1 MSDFSNWD
9 EQEQRIFIA
18 KIIHNINYSQTN
30 LVLMKSIV
38 ELWDRY
44 PVREAIYFTQNLINQ
59 KPYKMEI
66 QSINPSYNIINKD
79 SMLKL
84 STELSQLIKEKGLSS
99 NIQGKQFVNVEGW
112 QFAGASLGLM
122 PIITSTQD
130 LSNETAIKYMA
141 TCEVRNITTGQLVAT
156 GIALCSNAEKTKR
169 FFDEYAI
176 LSMAQTRAIG
186 KAYRNLLAW
195 LMKAA
200 GFEATPAEEMD
211 FARDETPDQK
221 PKVVEVVA
229 EEIPVEVDRDAII
242 KDIQAVARMK
252 DLTDIFFSNKEYN
265 RKRPAI
271 NEINDC

>member
-1 MSDFSNWD
+1 
-9 EQEQRIFIA
+9 
-18 KIIHNINYSQTN
+18 
-30 LVLMKSIV
+30 
-38 ELWDRY
+38 
-44 PVREAIYFTQNLINQ
+44 
-59 KPYKMEI
+59 MEM
-66 QSINPSYNIINKD
+66 QLTNPSYELINKD

-169 FFDEYAI
+169 YFDEYAI

-211 FARDETPDQK
+211 FAKEEAPTKK

-229 EEIPVEVDRDAII
+229 EEMPVEVNRDAII
-242 KDIQAVARMK
+242 KDIQAAARMK
-252 DLTDIFFSNKEYN
+252 DLTDIFFSNKEYIE
-265 RKRPAI
+265 KDQQLMKLMTAKK
-271 NEINDC
+271 ESLTTKKK

>member
-1 MSDFSNWD
+1 
-9 EQEQRIFIA
+9 
-18 KIIHNINYSQTN
+18 
-30 LVLMKSIV
+30 
-38 ELWDRY
+38 
-44 PVREAIYFTQNLINQ
+44 
-59 KPYKMEI
+59 MEV
-66 QSINPSYNIINKD
+66 QLTNPSYELINKD

-169 FFDEYAI
+169 YFDEYAI

-211 FARDETPDQK
+211 FAKEEAPTKK

-242 KDIQAVARMK
+242 KDIQAAARMK
-252 DLTDIFFSNKEYN
+252 DLTDIFFSNKEYIE
-265 RKRPAI
+265 KDQQLMKLMTAKK
-271 NEINDC
+271 ESLTTKKK

>member
-1 MSDFSNWD
+1 
-9 EQEQRIFIA
+9 
-18 KIIHNINYSQTN
+18 
-30 LVLMKSIV
+30 
-38 ELWDRY
+38 
-44 PVREAIYFTQNLINQ
+44 
-59 KPYKMEI
+59 MEM
-66 QSINPSYNIINKD
+66 QLTNPSYELINKD

-169 FFDEYAI
+169 YFDEYAI

-211 FARDETPDQK
+211 FAKEEAPTKK

-229 EEIPVEVDRDAII
+229 EEMPVEVDRDAII
-242 KDIQAVARMK
+242 KDIQAAARMK
-252 DLTDIFFSNKEYN
+252 DLTDIFFSNKEYIE
-265 RKRPAI
+265 KDQQLMKLMTAKK
-271 NEINDC
+271 ESLTTKKK

>member
-1 MSDFSNWD
+1 
-9 EQEQRIFIA
+9 
-18 KIIHNINYSQTN
+18 
-30 LVLMKSIV
+30 
-38 ELWDRY
+38 
-44 PVREAIYFTQNLINQ
+44 
-59 KPYKMEI
+59 MEM
-66 QSINPSYNIINKD
+66 QLTNPSYELINKD

-122 PIITSTQD
+122 PIITETTD
-130 LSNETAIKYMA
+130 LTRRGTEPGQVEIKYMA
-141 TCEVRNITTGQLVAT
+141 KCEVRNITSGQLVAT
-156 GIALCSNAEKTKR
+156 GVALCSNFERSKKG
-169 FFDEYAI
+169 FDEYAI

-211 FARDETPDQK
+211 FADAKADARAKEEAPTKK

-229 EEIPVEVDRDAII
+229 EEIPVEVDRDGII
-242 KDIQAVARMK
+242 KDIQAAARMK
-252 DLTDIFFSNKEYN
+252 DLTDIFFSNKEYIE
-265 RKRPAI
+265 KDQQLMKLMTAKK
-271 NEINDC
+271 ESLTTKKK

>member
-1 MSDFSNWD
+1 
-9 EQEQRIFIA
+9 
-18 KIIHNINYSQTN
+18 
-30 LVLMKSIV
+30 
-38 ELWDRY
+38 
-44 PVREAIYFTQNLINQ
+44 
-59 KPYKMEI
+59 MEM
-66 QSINPSYNIINKD
+66 QLTNPSYELINKD

-169 FFDEYAI
+169 YFDEYAI

-211 FARDETPDQK
+211 FAKEETPTKK

-242 KDIQAVARMK
+242 KNIQAAARMK
-252 DLTDIFFSNKEYN
+252 DLTDIFFSNKEYIE
-265 RKRPAI
+265 KDQQLMKLMTAKK
-271 NEINDC
+271 ESLTTKKK

>member
-1 MSDFSNWD
+1 
-9 EQEQRIFIA
+9 
-18 KIIHNINYSQTN
+18 
-30 LVLMKSIV
+30 
-38 ELWDRY
+38 
-44 PVREAIYFTQNLINQ
+44 
-59 KPYKMEI
+59 MEMQI
-66 QSINPSYNIINKD
+66 TSPSYELINKD

-84 STELSQLIKEKGLSS
+84 STELSKLIKEKGLSS

-211 FARDETPDQK
+211 FARDEVPAKK

-229 EEIPVEVDRDAII
+229 EGIPVEVNRDAII

-252 DLTDIFFSNKEYN
+252 DLTDIFFSNKEYIE
-265 RKRPAI
+265 KDQQLMKLMTAKK
-271 NEINDC
+271 ESLTTKKK

>member
-1 MSDFSNWD
+1 
-9 EQEQRIFIA
+9 
-18 KIIHNINYSQTN
+18 
-30 LVLMKSIV
+30 
-38 ELWDRY
+38 
-44 PVREAIYFTQNLINQ
+44 
-59 KPYKMEI
+59 MEM
-66 QSINPSYNIINKD
+66 QLTNPSYELINKD

-141 TCEVRNITTGQLVAT
+141 TCEVRNITTGTVVAT

-169 FFDEYAI
+169 YFDEYAI

-211 FARDETPDQK
+211 FADAKADAMAKEETSTKK

-229 EEIPVEVDRDAII
+229 EEVYVEVFRDDII
-242 KDIQAVARMK
+242 KDIQAAARMK
-252 DLTDIFFSNKEYN
+252 DLTDVFFANKEYIE
-265 RKRPAI
+265 KD
-271 NEINDC
+271 EQLMKLMKSKKESLTTKKK

>member
-1 MSDFSNWD
+1 
-9 EQEQRIFIA
+9 
-18 KIIHNINYSQTN
+18 
-30 LVLMKSIV
+30 
-38 ELWDRY
+38 
-44 PVREAIYFTQNLINQ
+44 
-59 KPYKMEI
+59 MEMQI
-66 QSINPSYNIINKD
+66 TSPSYELINKD

-84 STELSQLIKEKGLSS
+84 STELSKLIKEKGLSS

-211 FARDETPDQK
+211 FARDEAPTKK

-229 EEIPVEVDRDAII
+229 EEMPVEVDRDAII

-252 DLTDIFFSNKEYN
+252 DLTDIFFSNKEYIE
-265 RKRPAI
+265 KDQQLMKLMTAKK
-271 NEINDC
+271 ESLTTKKK

>member
-1 MSDFSNWD
+1 
-9 EQEQRIFIA
+9 
-18 KIIHNINYSQTN
+18 
-30 LVLMKSIV
+30 
-38 ELWDRY
+38 
-44 PVREAIYFTQNLINQ
+44 
-59 KPYKMEI
+59 MEI

-211 FARDETPDQK
+211 FARDEAPAKK

-229 EEIPVEVDRDAII
+229 EEMPVEVDRDAII
-242 KDIQAVARMK
+242 KDIQAAARMK
-252 DLTDIFFSNKEYN
+252 DLTDIFFSNKEYIE
-265 RKRPAI
+265 KDQQLMKLMTAKK
-271 NEINDC
+271 ESLTTKKK

>member
-1 MSDFSNWD
+1 M
-9 EQEQRIFIA
+9 QE
-18 KIIHNINYSQTN
+18 N
-30 LVLMKSIV
+30 
-38 ELWDRY
+38 
-44 PVREAIYFTQNLINQ
+44 NQ
-59 KPYKMEI
+59 LEK
-66 QSINPSYNIINKD
+66 PSYSIINKD
-79 SMLKL
+79 SMLQL
-84 STELSQLIKEKGLSS
+84 ATELSKLIKEKKLSS
-99 NIQGKQFVNVEGW
+99 NIQGKEFVNVEGW
-112 QFAGASLGLM
+112 QFCGASLGLM

-211 FARDETPDQK
+211 FARDEVPAKK

-229 EEIPVEVDRDAII
+229 EEMPVEVDRDAII
-242 KDIQAVARMK
+242 KDIQAAARMK
-252 DLTDIFFSNKEYN
+252 DLTDIFFSNKEYIE
-265 RKRPAI
+265 KDQQLMKLMTAKK
-271 NEINDC
+271 ESLTTKKK

>member
-1 MSDFSNWD
+1 
-9 EQEQRIFIA
+9 
-18 KIIHNINYSQTN
+18 
-30 LVLMKSIV
+30 
-38 ELWDRY
+38 
-44 PVREAIYFTQNLINQ
+44 
-59 KPYKMEI
+59 MEI

-122 PIITSTQD
+122 PIITETTD
-130 LSNETAIKYMA
+130 LTRRGTEPGQVEIKYMA
-141 TCEVRNITTGQLVAT
+141 KCEVRNITSGQLVAT
-156 GIALCSNAEKTKR
+156 GVALCSNFERSKKG
-169 FFDEYAI
+169 FDEYAI

-211 FARDETPDQK
+211 FADAKADARAKDENPTKK

-229 EEIPVEVDRDAII
+229 EEVPVEINREGII
-242 KDIQAVARMK
+242 YDIQDAKRMK
-252 DLTDIFFSNKEYN
+252 DLTDVFFANKEYIE
-265 RKRPAI
+265 KDQQLMKLMTAKK
-271 NEINDC
+271 ESLTTKKK

>member
-1 MSDFSNWD
+1 
-9 EQEQRIFIA
+9 
-18 KIIHNINYSQTN
+18 
-30 LVLMKSIV
+30 
-38 ELWDRY
+38 
-44 PVREAIYFTQNLINQ
+44 
-59 KPYKMEI
+59 MEM
-66 QSINPSYNIINKD
+66 QLTNPSYELINKD

-99 NIQGKQFVNVEGW
+99 NIQGKQYVNVEGW

-122 PIITSTQD
+122 PIITITTD
-130 LSNETAIKYMA
+130 LSKDDEIKYMA
-141 TCEVRNITTGQLVAT
+141 TCEVRNITSGQLVAT
-156 GIALCSNAEKTKR
+156 GIALCSNKEKTKR

-211 FARDETPDQK
+211 FARDEVPAKK

-229 EEIPVEVDRDAII
+229 EEMPVEVDRDAII
-242 KDIQAVARMK
+242 KDIQAVGRMK
-252 DLTDIFFSNKEYN
+252 DLTDVFFANKEYIE
-265 RKRPAI
+265 KDQQLMKLMTAKK
-271 NEINDC
+271 ESLTTKKK

>member
-1 MSDFSNWD
+1 
-9 EQEQRIFIA
+9 
-18 KIIHNINYSQTN
+18 
-30 LVLMKSIV
+30 
-38 ELWDRY
+38 
-44 PVREAIYFTQNLINQ
+44 
-59 KPYKMEI
+59 MEM
-66 QSINPSYNIINKD
+66 QLTNPSYELINKD

-169 FFDEYAI
+169 YFDEYAI

-211 FARDETPDQK
+211 FAPKEETPTKK
-221 PKVVEVVA
+221 PKVFEVEIVP
-229 EEIPVEVDRDAII
+229 EEVLVEVDRDAIV
-242 KDIQAVARMK
+242 KNIQAAARMK
-252 DLTDIFFSNKEYN
+252 DLTDVFFSNKEYIE
-265 RKRPAI
+265 KD
-271 NEINDC
+271 EQLMKLMKSKKESLTTKKK

>member
-1 MSDFSNWD
+1 M
-9 EQEQRIFIA
+9 EM
-18 KIIHNINYSQTN
+18 QT
-30 LVLMKSIV
+30 
-38 ELWDRY
+38 
-44 PVREAIYFTQNLINQ
+44 
-59 KPYKMEI
+59 
-66 QSINPSYNIINKD
+66 INPSYNIINKD

-211 FARDETPDQK
+211 FADAKADARARDESPTKK

-229 EEIPVEVDRDAII
+229 EEMPVEVDRDAII

-252 DLTDIFFSNKEYN
+252 DLTDVFFANKEYIE
-265 RKRPAI
+265 KDEHLMKLMKAKK
-271 NEINDC
+271 ESLTTKKK